1 MEVKRFIFL
10 ARSLVTLVL
19 HPHPNSRSRTEPDVT
34 DAIGVAGDETGDG
47 GEWDIGASEQTPGDV
62 LCALAPS

>member
-1 MEVKRFIFL
+1 MEVKWFNFL

-34 DAIGVAGDETGDG
+34 DAIGVADDDTGDG
-47 GEWDIGASEQTPGDV
+47 GEEGDIGVSKPPGMF
-62 LCALAPS
+62 CAL